1 LPSKHS
7 AGPGLEV
14 IEHRES
20 LLLAPYA
27 THSSQ
32 SKGRKYQE
40 FPQSYRGPFQRDR
53 DRIIHTA
60 AYRRLSHKTQ
70 VFTNQLGDY
79 HRNRL
84 THTLEVCS
92 IARTVARAIRLN
104 EDLVEA
110 MALMH
115 DIGHPPFGHSGEDAL
130 RECLKEQGGFS
141 HNQHAL
147 RIVEELES
155 PYPEFSGLNLSYETL
170 EGQRYRAEKQSMQ
183 VCPSLEA
190 QVVDAAD
197 SIAYNSHDADDAL
210 ELDLL
215 DIDHLLEVPMWR
227 AAADRVQNRTAVP
240 SKILLRRAVIHE
252 LIDWQVQDLLQA
264 SVDRMAQSPHKDLQD
279 AKNTEFIILQS
290 VELSKQKQELEG
302 FLFNHVYQHPNVL
315 AVRDH
320 AQSALH
326 EMFDKLVRHIEFLP
340 ESYRRRAEESN
351 ARRSV
356 CDYLAGMT
364 DRFAWR
370 EHQRLCG
377 P

>member
-1 LPSKHS
+1 
-7 AGPGLEV
+7 
-14 IEHRES
+14 
-20 LLLAPYA
+20 
-27 THSSQ
+27 
-32 SKGRKYQE
+32 
-40 FPQSYRGPFQRDR
+40 
-53 DRIIHTA
+53 
-60 AYRRLSHKTQ
+60 
-70 VFTNQLGDY
+70 
-79 HRNRL
+79 
-84 THTLEVCS
+84 
-92 IARTVARAIRLN
+92 
-104 EDLVEA
+104 
-110 MALMH
+110 
-115 DIGHPPFGHSGEDAL
+115 
-130 RECLKEQGGFS
+130 
-141 HNQHAL
+141 
-147 RIVEELES
+147 
-155 PYPEFSGLNLSYETL
+155 
-170 EGQRYRAEKQSMQ
+170 
-183 VCPSLEA
+183 
-190 QVVDAAD
+190 
-197 SIAYNSHDADDAL
+197 
-210 ELDLL
+210 
-215 DIDHLLEVPMWR
+215 MWR